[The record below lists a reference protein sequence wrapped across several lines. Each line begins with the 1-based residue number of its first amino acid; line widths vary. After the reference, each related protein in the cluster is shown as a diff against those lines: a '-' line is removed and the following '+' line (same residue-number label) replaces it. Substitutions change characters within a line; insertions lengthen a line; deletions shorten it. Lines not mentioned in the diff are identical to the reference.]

1 MSPNVSASFRVL
13 PLIAAVSL
21 ATQSLTV
28 NAQQLE
34 EVIVTAQ
41 KRAESLQDVPISVSA
56 VQGEKIQDAGIPN
69 MAALAD
75 YVPNLHIA
83 DAPVNTNIYMRGVGS
98 GNNQG
103 FEQSV
108 GMYIDGVYMGRGRQ
122 YRAAFLDVERVE
134 VLRGPQGT
142 LFGRNTVA
150 GAVNITTASARAGD
164 ELEGQIMASAES
176 FDGRVIEGH
185 IGSGLTDT
193 LGARFALK
201 YRETDGFADNAFNGR
216 PVGAIEELSYRLS
229 LNWQP
234 TDDLNVNFKFSQ
246 SDYERVGASTT
257 GTVFLSPEE
266 RNQIVPNRSAF
277 ADTAYG
283 IMDVFFPD
291 YQAQTGRE
299 FEVFKDDGFGRSIDD
314 GLGIGLNPD
323 SSDNDITNFV
333 LNVDYQIGELTLTS
347 VTGWSEY
354 QYIDGADVDWLPLQ
368 FISRDDDQTF
378 EQFSQEIRIASPG
391 GEFFDYVAGFYYD
404 QSDLEFDRQVAID
417 TNFDG
422 LFPEFLSIV
431 TPGNPPPEVLPQNL
445 LAALTGGAY
454 SENQIARNHFY
465 QLDSDSW
472 ALFAQGT
479 FNFTDSLRL
488 TVGVRYTEENKDVVS
503 TQFLSDQTSGLLTPS
518 DAFFLHSI
526 QATSFNAYAYD
537 FTEDRTTDALVPSF
551 ILQWD
556 VSDDSMLYA
565 SFSQGFKSGGFTAAD
580 DGEPG
585 DLQQGTFPC
594 APNPDFSVDLAACYD
609 LTNPNDQF
617 EFDDEEVDAFEIG
630 GKHTLLDGGMTLN
643 WALFYTEY
651 SDLQVAIFQG
661 IGFVVENAAS
671 SEILGLEVDALWQ
684 VTDNL
689 RLGANFAW
697 LDATYDDFDNGPC
710 TAQQLDADPLC
721 GTGLPGATAN
731 PLSGEPTLYASD
743 TSASIF
749 FDYSMPIGEMEFFA
763 GGEFNYRDEFNSAGD
778 NDPIDVIDSFT
789 KTNLRFGL
797 RSGAWEIMAY
807 GRNIFDEEVF
817 MQSYDTPV
825 LAGSHSRYLEESAVF
840 GARLKYVF

>member
-1 MSPNVSASFRVL
+1 MSAMFRTL

-21 ATQSLTV
+21 ATQSLTAG
-28 NAQQLE
+28 AQQLE

-56 VQGEKIQDAGIPN
+56 IQGEKIQDAGIPN

-164 ELEGQIMASAES
+164 DLEGEIMASAES
-176 FDGRVIEGH
+176 FDGRVVEGYV
-185 IGSGLTDT
+185 GSGIGDT
-193 LGARFALK
+193 MGIRLAAK
-201 YRETDGFADNAFNGR
+201 YRETDGFADNAFNGN

-234 TDDLNVNFKFSQ
+234 TDDLNINFKYSQ
-246 SDYERVGASTT
+246 SDYERIGAATT
-257 GTVFLSPEE
+257 GSVFLSPAE
-266 RNQIVPNRSAF
+266 RDQFVPNRSAF
-277 ADTAYG
+277 ADTAYA
-283 IMDVFFPD
+283 IMDVFFPNYPSSVGND
-291 YQAQTGRE
+291 
-299 FEVFKDDGFGRSIDD
+299 FEVFKDDGYGNSVSD

-323 SSDNDITNFV
+323 SSDNDITNFA
-333 LNVDYQIGELTLTS
+333 LNVDWQVGEHTITS

-378 EQFSQEIRIASPG
+378 EQFSQEIRITSPG

-404 QSDLEFDRQVAID
+404 QSDLEFDRNVSID

-422 LFPEFLSIV
+422 LYPEFISQVFTGGTVPAEFLS
-431 TPGNPPPEVLPQNL
+431 QNL
-445 LAALTGGAY
+445 LNDLTGGAY
-454 SENQIARNHFY
+454 SQNQVARNHFY

-472 ALFAQGT
+472 AIFGQGT
-479 FNFTDSLRL
+479 FNFTDNLRL
-488 TVGVRYTEENKDVVS
+488 TVGVRYTEENKDVIS
-503 TQFLSDQTSGLLTPS
+503 TQFLSDLDSGITNPS
-518 DAFFLHSI
+518 DSWWLHLI

-537 FTEDRTTDALVPSF
+537 YRESRSTDALVPSF
-551 ILQWD
+551 NLQWD
-556 VSDDSMLYA
+556 ITEDSMLYA

-594 APNPDFSVDLAACYD
+594 APNPDFTVDLSACYD
-609 LTNPNDQF
+609 VTNPNDQF
-617 EFDDEEVDAFEIG
+617 EFDDEEVDALEIG

-643 WALFYTEY
+643 WAFFYTEY
-651 SDLQVAIFQG
+651 TDLQVAIFQG

-684 VTDNL
+684 ATDNL

-710 TAQQLDADPLC
+710 TAIQLDADPLC
-721 GTGLPGATAN
+721 GTGLPGATNN

-743 TSASIF
+743 YSASF
-749 FDYSMPIGEMEFFA
+749 YFDYIRPMGNMEFFA
-763 GGEFNYRDEFNSAGD
+763 GGEVNYRDSFNSAGD
-778 NDPIDVIDSFT
+778 NDPIDVIPSFT
-789 KTNLRFGL
+789 KANLRLGL
-797 RSGAWEIMAY
+797 RAGDWEVMAY
-807 GRNIFDEEVF
+807 GRNIFDEAVF

-825 LAGSHSRYLEESAVF
+825 LAGSHSRYLEESAVW
-840 GARLKYVF
+840 GARLKYSF

>member
-1 MSPNVSASFRVL
+1 MSATFRTL

-28 NAQQLE
+28 GAQQLE

-56 VQGEKIQDAGIPN
+56 IQGEKIQDAGIPN

-150 GAVNITTASARAGD
+150 GAINITTASARAGD
-164 ELEGQIMASAES
+164 ELEGEVMVSAES
-176 FDGRVIEGH
+176 FDGRVVEGF

-193 LGARFALK
+193 LGARVAVK
-201 YRETDGFADNAFNGR
+201 YRETDGFADNAFLGTSEGG
-216 PVGAIEELSYRLS
+216 VEELSYRLS

-234 TDDLNVNFKFSQ
+234 TDDLNVNFKYSQ
-246 SDYERVGASTT
+246 SDYERTGATTT
-257 GTVFLSPEE
+257 GTVFLDAAGRAE
-266 RNQIVPNRSAF
+266 NVPNRSAF
-277 ADTAYG
+277 ADTAYN
-283 IMDVFFPD
+283 IMDVFFPG
-291 YQAQTGRE
+291 YQEQTSRE
-299 FEVFKDDGFGRSIDD
+299 FEVFKDNGFGRSQED
-314 GLGIGLNPD
+314 GIGIGLNPD
-323 SSDNDITNFV
+323 SSDNDITNMV
-333 LNVDYQIGELTLTS
+333 LNVDWQVGELTVTS
-347 VTGWSEY
+347 ITGWSEY

-391 GEFFDYVAGFYYD
+391 GEFFDYVAGLYYD
-404 QSDLEFDRQVAID
+404 QSDLEFQRQVAID

-445 LAALTGGAY
+445 LFALTAGAY
-454 SENQIARNHFY
+454 DMNQIARNHNY

-472 ALFAQGT
+472 AVFGQGT
-479 FNFTDSLRL
+479 FNFTDTLRL
-488 TVGVRYTEENKDVVS
+488 TVGVRYTEENKDVRS
-503 TQFLSDQTSGLLTPS
+503 TQFLSDLNSGLLNES
-518 DAFFLHSI
+518 DNYFLHLI
-526 QATSFNAYAYD
+526 QATSFNAYNYD
-537 FTEDRTTDALVPSF
+537 YTQDRSTDALVPSF
-551 ILQWD
+551 NLQWD
-556 VSDDSMLYA
+556 ISDDSMLYA

-594 APNPDFSVDLAACYD
+594 APTLPDFTVDLSACYD
-609 LTNPNDQF
+609 VTNPNDQF

-630 GKHTLLDGGMTLN
+630 GKHTLFDGGMTLN
-643 WALFYTEY
+643 WAAFYTEY
-651 SDLQVAIFQG
+651 TDLQVAIFQG

-684 VTDNL
+684 ATDNL

-697 LDATYDDFDNGPC
+697 LDATYGDFDNGPC
-710 TAQQLDADPLC
+710 TAIQLDADPLC
-721 GTGLPGATAN
+721 GTGLPGATSN

-743 TSASIF
+743 YSASF
-749 FDYSMPIGEMEFFA
+749 FWDYIRPVGNSMEFFV
-763 GGEFNYRDEFNSAGD
+763 GGEINYRDAFNSAGD
-778 NDPIDVIDSFT
+778 NDPIDVIDAYT

-797 RSGAWEIMAY
+797 RSGDWEIMAY

-840 GARLKYVF
+840 GARLKYTF

>member
-1 MSPNVSASFRVL
+1 MFARKPAAFRTL
-13 PLIAAVSL
+13 PLLAAVSL
-21 ATQSLTV
+21 ATQSLTA
-28 NAQQLE
+28 NAQVLE

-56 VQGEKIQDAGIPN
+56 IQGEKIQDAGIPN

-164 ELEGQIMASAES
+164 ELEGQIFVSAEE
-176 FDGRVIEGH
+176 FNGRVVEGFV
-185 IGSGLTDT
+185 GSGLTDT
-193 LGARFALK
+193 LGARLAVK
-201 YRETDGFADNAFNGR
+201 YRETDGFADNEFLGTSE
-216 PVGAIEELSYRLS
+216 GAIEDMSWRLS

-234 TDDLNVNFKFSQ
+234 TDELNINFKYSQ
-246 SDYERVGASTT
+246 SDYERIGSATT
-257 GTVFLSPEE
+257 GKLFLNAAE
-266 RNQIVPNRSAF
+266 RNEFVPNRSAF
-277 ADTAYG
+277 ADIAYN

-291 YQAQTGRE
+291 YKDITGQE
-299 FEVFKDDGFGRSIDD
+299 FVSFKDNGYGRSADD
-314 GLGIGLNPD
+314 GIGIGFLPD
-323 SSDNDITNFV
+323 SSDNDITNMV
-333 LNVDYQIGELTLTS
+333 LNVDWQVGEHTVTS

-354 QYIDGADVDWLPLQ
+354 QYVDGADVDWLPLQ

-404 QSDLEFDRQVAID
+404 ESELEFDRQVAID

-422 LFPEFLSIV
+422 LFPAFLSLV
-431 TPGNPPPEVLPQNL
+431 TPGNPPPSVLPQNL
-445 LAALTGGAY
+445 IAVLTGGLY
-454 SENQIARNHFY
+454 SANQIARNHNY
-465 QLDSDSW
+465 KLDSDSW

-479 FNFTDSLRL
+479 FNFTDTLRL

-503 TQFLSDQTSGLLTPS
+503 TQFLADSVTGTTTPS
-518 DAFFLHSI
+518 DNYFLALV
-526 QATSFNAYAYD
+526 QAQSFNTYAYNV
-537 FTEDRTTDALVPSF
+537 TESRSTDALVPSF
-551 ILQWD
+551 NLQWD
-556 VSDDSMLYA
+556 VSENSMLYA

-585 DLQQGTFPC
+585 GVALGTLPC
-594 APNPDFSVDLAACYD
+594 APNPDFTLPSTCYD
-609 LTNPNDQF
+609 FTSPNDDF

-651 SDLQVAIFQG
+651 SDLQTAIFKG
-661 IGFVVENAAS
+661 VGFAVKNAAS
-671 SEILGLEVDALWQ
+671 SEITGLEVDALWQ
-684 VTDNL
+684 ATDNL

-697 LDATYDDFDNGPC
+697 LDAEYGDFRDGPC
-710 TAQQLDADPLC
+710 TAIQLDADPLC
-721 GTGLPGATAN
+721 GTEGGSTFNDLT
-731 PLSGEPTLYASD
+731 GEPTLYASD
-743 TSASIF
+743 YSASF
-749 FDYSMPIGEMEFFA
+749 YFDYSRPMGNFEFFA
-763 GGEFNYRDEFNSAGD
+763 GGEANYRDSFQSAGD
-778 NDPIDVIDSFT
+778 NDPLDVIDSFT
-789 KTNLRFGL
+789 KVNLRLGL
-797 RSGAWEIMAY
+797 RTDQWDFMLY
-807 GRNIFDEEVF
+807 GRNIFDEEIF

-825 LAGSHSRYLEESAVF
+825 LAGSHSSYMEESAVF
-840 GARLKYVF
+840 GARIGFSF

>member
-1 MSPNVSASFRVL
+1 MSATFRTL
-13 PLIAAVSL
+13 PLLAAVSL

-28 NAQQLE
+28 GAQVLE

-56 VQGEKIQDAGIPN
+56 IQGEKIQDAGIPN

-176 FDGRVIEGH
+176 FDGRIVEGFV
-185 IGSGLTDT
+185 GGGLTDT
-193 LGARFALK
+193 LGARLAVK
-201 YRETDGFADNAFNGR
+201 YRETDGFADNVFLGT
-216 PVGAIEELSYRLS
+216 PEGSIEELSYRLS

-234 TDDLNVNFKFSQ
+234 TDELNVNFKFSQ
-246 SDYERVGASTT
+246 SDYERIGSTT
-257 GTVFLSPEE
+257 TGKVFLNAAE
-266 RNQIVPNRSAF
+266 RDQFVPNRSAF
-277 ADTAYG
+277 ANTAYS
-283 IMDVFFPD
+283 IMDVFYPG
-291 YQAQTGRE
+291 YQEQTGRE
-299 FEVFKDDGFGRSIDD
+299 FEVFKDNGYGRSRED
-314 GLGIGLNPD
+314 GIGIGINPD
-323 SSDNDITNFV
+323 SSDNDLTNMV
-333 LNVDYQIGELTLTS
+333 LNVDWQVGELTVTS

-391 GEFFDYVAGFYYD
+391 GEFFDYVAGVYYD

-431 TPGNPPPEVLPQNL
+431 TPGNPPPSVLPQNL
-445 LAALTGGAY
+445 LSALTGGAY
-454 SENQIARNHFY
+454 DMNQVSRNHNY
-465 QLDSDSW
+465 QLDSDSL
-472 ALFAQGT
+472 AVFAQGT
-479 FNFTDSLRL
+479 FNFTDTLRL
-488 TVGVRYTEENKDVVS
+488 TVGLRYTEENKDVIS
-503 TQFLSDQTSGLLTPS
+503 TQFLSDQNSGLLNPS
-518 DAFFLHSI
+518 DSYFLHLI
-526 QATSFNAYAYD
+526 QANSFNAYAYD
-537 FTEDRTTDALVPSF
+537 FREDRSTDALTPSF
-551 ILQWD
+551 NLQWN
-556 VSDDSMLYA
+556 VGDDSMLYA

-580 DGEPG
+580 DGNPG
-585 DLQQGTFPC
+585 DLTPTAFPC
-594 APNPDFSVDLAACYD
+594 APNPDFTVNLDACYD
-609 LTNPNDQF
+609 LSNPNDDF
-617 EFDDEEVDAFEIG
+617 EFGDEEVDAFEIG

-651 SDLQVAIFQG
+651 TDLQTAIFEG
-661 IGFVVENAAS
+661 LGFVVKNAAG
-671 SEILGLEVDALWQ
+671 SEIFGLEVDALWQ
-684 VTDNL
+684 ATDNL
-689 RLGANFAW
+689 RLGANFAY
-697 LDATYDDFDNGPC
+697 LDASYSDFDDGPC
-710 TAQQLDADPLC
+710 TAIQLDANPNC
-721 GTGLPGATAN
+721 SVEQGN

-743 TSASIF
+743 YSASFF
-749 FDYSMPIGEMEFFA
+749 FDYIRPMGDMELFV
-763 GGEFNYRDEFNSAGD
+763 GGEVNYRDAFQSAGD
-778 NDPIDVIDSFT
+778 NDPIDLIDDFT
-789 KTNLRFGL
+789 KANLRVGL
-797 RSGAWEIMAY
+797 RSGDWEIMAY

-825 LAGSHSRYLEESAVF
+825 LAGSHSRYMEESAVW
-840 GARLKYVF
+840 GARLKYSF

>member
-1 MSPNVSASFRVL
+1 MFASKPAAFRTL
-13 PLIAAVSL
+13 PLLAAVSL
-21 ATQSLTV
+21 ATQSLTAG
-28 NAQQLE
+28 AQVLE

-41 KRAESLQDVPISVSA
+41 KRAESLQDVPISMSA
-56 VQGEKIQDAGIPN
+56 IQGEKIQDAGIPN

-83 DAPVNTNIYMRGVGS
+83 DAAVNTNIYMRGVGS

-164 ELEGQIMASAES
+164 ELEGQVFVSAEEFS
-176 FDGRVIEGH
+176 GRVVEGFV
-185 IGSGLTDT
+185 GSGLTDT
-193 LGARFALK
+193 LGARLAMK
-201 YRETDGFADNAFNGR
+201 YRETDGFAKNTQLGR
-216 PVGAIEELSYRLS
+216 PEGSIEELSWRLS

-234 TDDLNVNFKFSQ
+234 TDDLNINFKYSQ
-246 SDYERVGASTT
+246 SDYERTGSATT
-257 GTVFLSPEE
+257 GKLFLTPDE
-266 RNQIVPNRSAF
+266 RNESVPNRSAF
-277 ADTAYG
+277 ADTAYN
-283 IMDVFFPD
+283 IMDVFYPGYKD
-291 YQAQTGRE
+291 ITGQE
-299 FEVFKDDGFGRSIDD
+299 FVAFKDNGYGRSTED
-314 GLGIGLNPD
+314 GIGLGLNPD
-323 SSDNDITNFV
+323 SSDNDITNAV
-333 LNVDYQIGELTLTS
+333 LNLDWQVGELTFTS

-378 EQFSQEIRIASPG
+378 EQFSQEFRIASPG

-404 QSDLEFDRQVAID
+404 TSELEFDRQVAID

-431 TPGNPPPEVLPQNL
+431 TPGNPPPSVLPQNL
-445 LAALTGGAY
+445 IGVLTGGLYAPD
-454 SENQIARNHFY
+454 QIARNHY
-465 QLDSDSW
+465 YKLDSDSW

-488 TVGVRYTEENKDVVS
+488 TVGVRYTEEDKDVIS
-503 TQFLSDQTSGLLTPS
+503 TQNLGDSITGTTNASDNYLL
-518 DAFFLHSI
+518 ALV
-526 QATSFNAYAYD
+526 QAQSFNTYNYAYD
-537 FTEDRTTDALVPSF
+537 ESRSTDALVPSF

-556 VSDDSMLYA
+556 VTQDTMLYA

-585 DLQQGTFPC
+585 DVVPGTLPC
-594 APNPDFSVDLAACYD
+594 APNPDFTLPDTCYD
-609 LTNPNDQF
+609 FTNPSEDF

-651 SDLQVAIFQG
+651 TNLQTAIFKG
-661 IGFVVENAAS
+661 IGFAVTNAAS

-684 VTDNL
+684 ATDNL

-697 LDATYDDFDNGPC
+697 LDAEYGDFEDGPC
-710 TAQQLDADPLC
+710 TAIQLDADPLC
-721 GTGLPGATAN
+721 GTAFATASN
-731 PLSGEPTLYASD
+731 DLTGEPTLYASD
-743 TSASIF
+743 YSASF
-749 FDYSMPIGEMEFFA
+749 YFDYRRPIGEMEFFA
-763 GGEFNYRDEFNSAGD
+763 GGEANYRDSFQSAGD
-778 NDPIDVIDSFT
+778 NDPLDEIDSFT
-789 KTNLRFGL
+789 KVNLRLGL
-797 RSGAWEIMAY
+797 RSGNWDFMLY

-817 MQSYDTPV
+817 MQSYDIPV
-825 LAGSHSRYLEESAVF
+825 LAGSHARYMDESAVF
-840 GARLKYVF
+840 GARIGFAF